1 MHNNYKIIPLWFKYF
16 LKRFPVTYWAWF
28 SSICNLKSVNLW
40 AKSGT
45 LVNIYR
51 RQAWFLVF
59 LCRILHL
66 HLHLHHTTKRHTIQL
81 ELVRDQNKNLKY
93 INRQK
98 KSHPKE
104 QPDHVRRDSRKP
116 IRNYLQATRLL
127 QYVYNLLFHV
137 LYDTAGMAAASTK

>member
-1 MHNNYKIIPLWFKYF
+1 MYKKAS
-16 LKRFPVTYWAWF
+16 VT
-28 SSICNLKSVNLW
+28 
-40 AKSGT
+40 
-45 LVNIYR
+45 
-51 RQAWFLVF
+51 
-59 LCRILHL
+59 
-66 HLHLHHTTKRHTIQL
+66 HTTKRHTIQL